1 MAEAYVEMEG
11 KGRIFAGTRK
21 IKIRIKIKRTN
32 KGMRTRD
39 WTKRR
44 F

>member
-1 MAEAYVEMEG
+1 MAEAYVEREG

-21 IKIRIKIKRTN
+21 IKIKIKRTN